1 MSFCFIAVADI
12 GSELLELPTALSYW
26 GYIFKTGRRN
36 PLILELFTP
45 LPLQY
50 LISDRGMIILAFT
63 VCKLFPF

>member
-36 PLILELFTP
+36 PLLELFTP

-50 LISDRGMIILAFT
+50 LISDRRDDNLQ
-63 VCKLFPF
+63 LFLHYPLK

>member
-1 MSFCFIAVADI
+1 MSFCFVAIADI
-12 GSELLELPTALSYW
+12 GSELLELSTALSYW

-50 LISDRGMIILAFT
+50 LISERRDDNFGIYSCFCIM
-63 VCKLFPF
+63 